1 MKANALH
8 LAALAATLVPVLAC
22 AQAGA
27 PRQCSAGLSRSAVL
41 ADIEIYRSSGLAAL
55 DRSEFSFKQPSPQRS
70 AAEARYQ
77 QLRAAP
83 DFEQRAVA
91 IAQRRGERVDGLCA
105 VTAKS

>member
-1 MKANALH
+1 MKANVLR
-8 LAALAATLVPVLAC
+8 LAAIAAGLVPALVLA
-22 AQAGA
+22 QANA

-55 DRSEFSFKQPSPQRS
+55 DRSEFNFKNPSPQRS

-77 QLRAAP
+77 QARSSP

-91 IAQRRGERVDGLCA
+91 IAQRRGERTDGLCA
-105 VTAKS
+105 LPASS